1 LETTVDTDVEGS
13 FGGQSGVD
21 DCIER
26 IAESINYAHSRVEK
40 VVTGFTEICLFLN
53 EIRDSRMTV
62 ARGVGGREE
71 IPEIFLQFLRA
82 QMCLL
87 LRWDF

>member
-1 LETTVDTDVEGS
+1 VSECVLDRTVDTNVEGS

-53 EIRDSRMTV
+53 EICDSGMTPAWEV
-62 ARGVGGREE
+62 QEE
-71 IPEIFLQFLRA
+71 RKFQKFS
-82 QMCLL
+82 CS
-87 LRWDF
+87 F